1 MIINKADGG
10 LLILRSMSLL
20 TGFFETLILL
30 GAVQGFILSGMLRFT
45 KPVIQSSRI
54 LAALLFLMA
63 LASLN
68 LYIQDS
74 SWFGRVPLL
83 GFLLNFIPMVI
94 VMPMGP
100 LIYFYVRTS
109 SDPSFRFSKKYRIHF
124 YPVIIDLVPHLT
136 ALVYVIGIIFRWIP
150 KNDAPW
156 GNFIDQ
162 YNVYSDIPRWIS
174 LSCYIWF
181 SKRYLN
187 TLIIKGGNGSK
198 GKAFTVPWLNQIL
211 NLFTVFQVIW
221 LIYLIPYCIPKYSD
235 RLMDLVGWYP
245 VYIPMSILIYWLGI
259 KGYGSAAALRTLF
272 PSKNKNVGSVSQHQP
287 VVDRLLKSM
296 EEEKYFLDPALSL
309 SLLAKHTG
317 IPAKTISAVL
327 NQHLHKTFNEFINGY
342 RIRVVKERL
351 RAATDKNL
359 TIAGLAYECGFNSQP
374 TFQRAFKSI
383 EGESP
388 SEFLAKLDLSA

>member
-1 MIINKADGG
+1 MAV
-10 LLILRSMSLL
+10 L
-20 TGFFETLILL
+20 TGFLETLILL
-30 GAVQGFILSGMLRFT
+30 GAVQGFILSGTLRFT
-45 KPVIQSSRI
+45 KPVLESSRL

-74 SWFGRVPLL
+74 SWFSRVPLL

-109 SDPSFRFSKKYRIHF
+109 SDHSFRFSKKYRVHF
-124 YPVIIDLVPHLT
+124 YPVIIDLIPHLT
-136 ALVYVIGIIFRWIP
+136 ALIYVIGIIFRWIP

-162 YNVYSDIPRWIS
+162 YNVYSDIPRWLS
-174 LSCYIWF
+174 LSSYIWL

-187 TLIIKGGNGSK
+187 TIKNKTETGSK
-198 GKAFTVPWLNQIL
+198 ENGLAFPWLNQIL
-211 NLFTVFQVIW
+211 NLFSVFQIIW
-221 LIYLIPYCIPKYSD
+221 LIYLIPYSIPKYSD

-259 KGYGSAAALRTLF
+259 KGYGSAASQRILNAPKNRTRVPASL
-272 PSKNKNVGSVSQHQP
+272 SRP
-287 VVDRLLKSM
+287 VVERLLKAM

-351 RAATDKNL
+351 RTATDKNL